1 MTSFAFIAGCVP
13 LWIASGS
20 GAAGRRV
27 LGTVVIT
34 GMLAATCIGV
44 FLIPPIFYVIE
55 KFTLR
60 FGKQHETKPEPSQ
73 PEPAAAGGD

>member
-1 MTSFAFIAGCVP
+1 MTSFAFIMGCVP

-20 GAAGRRV
+20 GAAGRRI
-27 LGTVVIT
+27 LGTVVIV

-55 KFTLR
+55 KLSMR
-60 FGKQHETKPEPSQ
+60 FGKKHEAGNESSHAE
-73 PEPAAAGGD
+73 PEPAAGD